1 MDNGNFASDATTT
14 VSLGDCRCPGT
25 PHDEDTAEVLEE
37 LPWDVLVEVGMLD
50 GIAAYRRLVLGC
62 LVGWNL
68 VDGDG
73 KPVEITPAIVGR
85 LRPDRLEPIA
95 AAVNAAYQR
104 AQAPLPN
111 ASGAPS
117 RRSRP
122 GSASPNPTIRPRAKR
137 GK

>member
-14 VSLGDCRCPGT
+14 VPLGPCRCPGT
-25 PHDEDTAEVLEE
+25 PHDEDSAEVLDE

-50 GIAAYRRLVLGC
+50 GISAYRRLVLGA

-73 KPVEITPAIVGR
+73 QPVEITPALVGR
-85 LRPDRLEPIA
+85 LRADRLEPIA

-117 RRSRP
+117 RPSRP
-122 GSASPNPTIRPRAKR
+122 ASASPNPTIRPRAKR

>member
-14 VSLGDCRCPGT
+14 VSLGPCRCPGT
-25 PHDEDTAEVLEE
+25 PHDEDSAEVLEE
-37 LPWDVLVEVGMLD
+37 LPWHLLAEVGTLN
-50 GIAAYRRLVLGC
+50 GISAYRRLVLGA

-73 KPVEITPAIVGR
+73 QPVEITPALVDR
-85 LRPDRLEPIA
+85 LRPARLEPIA
-95 AAVNAAYQR
+95 AAIQVVFDR
-104 AQAPLPN
+104 ANAPLPN

-117 RRSRP
+117 RPSRP
-122 GSASPNPTIRPRAKR
+122 ASASPNPTIRPRAKR